1 MKKVFRVLGFLVL
14 FIAILAGGGYSYL
27 QVAYPKIDP
36 APDLTIESS
45 PERLAR
51 GEYLANHVT
60 LCMDCHAVRE
70 WDKFSGPPKPGSEGA
85 GGEHFNRE
93 FGFPGDIVSRNITPF
108 GIKDWTDGELYRAI
122 TSGVSKDGTP
132 LFPIMP
138 YTHYGKMDQE
148 DVYSIIT
155 YIRSLKPIETPAVST
170 VLDFPMNLIVRTIP
184 TPANHQ
190 AIPPQT
196 DQLAY
201 GGYMV
206 NAAGCFDCH
215 TKQEKGEFVGEPF
228 AGGFEFNIGNG
239 RLLRSPNITPHE
251 TGILTMTEEDFLNRF
266 RVYRD
271 SFVPNPVAP
280 DEYQTVMPWMMYA
293 GMKDEDLTAIYAYLR
308 TLTPVENKVT
318 KFEVKK

>member
-1 MKKVFRVLGFLVL
+1 MKKVVRVLGFLVL
-14 FIAILAGGGYSYL
+14 FIAIVAGGGYSYL
-27 QVAYPKIDP
+27 QVAYPTVGP
-36 APDLTIESS
+36 APDITVEIT

-51 GEYLANHVT
+51 GEYLANHVS

-70 WDKFSGPPKPGSEGA
+70 WDKFSGPPKPGTEGT

-108 GIKDWTDGELYRAI
+108 AKKDWTDGELYRAI
-122 TSGVSKDGTP
+122 TSGVSKDGSP

-138 YTHYGKMDQE
+138 YEHYGKMDKE
-148 DVYSIIT
+148 DIYSIIA
-155 YIRSLKPIETPAVST
+155 YVRSLKPLATETVTT

-184 TPANHQ
+184 KAAEHQ

-206 NAAGCFDCH
+206 NAAGCYDCH
-215 TKQEKGEFVGEPF
+215 TKQEKGKFIGEPF

-239 RLLRSPNITPHE
+239 RVLRSANLTPHA
-251 TGILTMTEEDFLNRF
+251 TGIMALTEEDFLNRF

-271 SFVPNPVAP
+271 SFIPNPVGP
-280 DEYQTVMPWMMYA
+280 DEYQTVMPWIMYA
-293 GMKDEDLTAIYAYLR
+293 GMKDEDLKAIYAYLR
-308 TLTPVENKVT
+308 TVAPVDNKVT